1 MSAAVQNPLND
12 PTATALAAGDME
24 AIFLPGHG
32 MLGISLRHRGVEFL
46 RRLGDLPTAAAT
58 NKTAGIPFLFP
69 WANRLSG
76 FQYEVAGRGV
86 MLSPHSPLL
95 RYDDNGLP
103 MHGMMWPHLAW
114 SIVDKGPAHMT
125 AGFDWASPQCLGVFP
140 YPCRLVMTASLDTGS
155 LTIETALSP
164 TSDTPVP
171 VSFGFHP
178 YLGLPDTPRQDWRVS
193 LPAMRHLA
201 LDARNIPT
209 GAEEAFPGL
218 DDTLGTRDFDDGFAL
233 LGDQATLSVACGGY
247 RIAVDLLEGY
257 PFTQVYA
264 PHTQNYLAF
273 EPMTAPSNALIS
285 GEGLRLVEPGGT
297 FRAAFR
303 IRIDTDA

>member
-1 MSAAVQNPLND
+1 MSGVANDLDD

-46 RRLGDLPTAAAT
+46 RRIDDLKTYAAG

-86 MLSPHSPLL
+86 TLSAHSPLL

-140 YPCRLVMTASLDTGS
+140 YPCRLTMSASLDAGS
-155 LTIETALSP
+155 LTIETTLSP

-193 LPAMRHLA
+193 LPAMRHLV
-201 LDARNIPT
+201 LDPKNIPT
-209 GAEEAFPGL
+209 GASGPFAGM
-218 DDTLGTRDFDDGFAL
+218 DDMLGTRDFDDGFAL
-233 LGDQATLSVACGGY
+233 LGDQATLSVAGGGR
-247 RIAVDLLEGY
+247 RISVDLLEGY
-257 PFTQVYA
+257 PYTQVFA
-264 PHTQNYLAF
+264 PRAKEFLAF
-273 EPMTAPSNALIS
+273 EPMTAPANALVS
-285 GEGLRLVEPGGT
+285 GKGLRLVEPGGT
-297 FRAAFR
+297 FRAVFR